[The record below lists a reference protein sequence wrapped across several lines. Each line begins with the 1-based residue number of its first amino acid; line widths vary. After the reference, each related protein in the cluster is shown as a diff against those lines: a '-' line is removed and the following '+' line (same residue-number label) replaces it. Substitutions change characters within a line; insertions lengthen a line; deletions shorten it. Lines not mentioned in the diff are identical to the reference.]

1 MIYEKMS
8 RDEARTYLCTMFA
21 AYGMGLDEI
30 ANYGQEFILL
40 VEAGASSNG
49 FTILKEIGVANS
61 DLKLVTA
68 MMTQWYATYEALCEK
83 DVVRNV
89 RKRIIK
95 DKKAA
100 FLVSEEIKQSYDKFV
115 VSDAFKAELRHS
127 FSF

>member
-1 MIYEKMS
+1 M
-8 RDEARTYLCTMFA
+8 A
-21 AYGMGLDEI
+21 
-30 ANYGQEFILL
+30 
-40 VEAGASSNG
+40 
-49 FTILKEIGVANS
+49 
-61 DLKLVTA
+61 
-68 MMTQWYATYEALCEK
+68 QWYATYEALCEK